1 MALTRNTHRSAIAER
16 SRLSSPLSADGP
28 GGHRAAPEIRH
39 PLGAGPSSA
48 SESVGH
54 LLPAV
59 STEQYEEGGGRAG
72 RRPPRPPAVLHRRE
86 FKDHLVRSRCPAA
99 GLKTGPTAPITFT
112 TGPGSRPATV
122 RLLLLCEAAAVPAAA
137 AELLCSA
144 RP

>member
-1 MALTRNTHRSAIAER
+1 MA
-16 SRLSSPLSADGP
+16 G
-28 GGHRAAPEIRH
+28 RAADPR
-39 PLGAGPSSA
+39 
-48 SESVGH
+48 
-54 LLPAV
+54 
-59 STEQYEEGGGRAG
+59 GRQLFCTDG
-72 RRPPRPPAVLHRRE
+72 E

-99 GLKTGPTAPITFT
+99 GLKTGPTAPIPFT